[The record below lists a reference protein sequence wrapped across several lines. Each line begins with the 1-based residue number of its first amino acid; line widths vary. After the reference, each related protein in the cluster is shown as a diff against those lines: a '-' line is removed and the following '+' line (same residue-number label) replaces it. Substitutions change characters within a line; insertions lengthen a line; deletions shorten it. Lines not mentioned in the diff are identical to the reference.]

1 MTPARD
7 ITDRFEDVNPYDR
20 IYQSDHGY
28 TVKVRLE
35 DVTKGIYPVFLCTG
49 SWADDATGKARRT
62 GVEEPFIVPPQK
74 HVIQGETSVD
84 LEALKE
90 EFRQAMVRSVDLIVA
105 NYQARVASDVK
116 NAPPPVIQ

>member
-1 MTPARD
+1 MNFARD
-7 ITDRFEDVNPYDR
+7 VSDQFEDVNPYDR
-20 IYQSDHGY
+20 LYRSEHGY
-28 TVKVRLE
+28 IVKVRLE

-74 HVIQGETSVD
+74 HVIQGETPVD
-84 LEALKE
+84 LDALKE

-105 NYQARVASDVK
+105 NYQARVAGDVK